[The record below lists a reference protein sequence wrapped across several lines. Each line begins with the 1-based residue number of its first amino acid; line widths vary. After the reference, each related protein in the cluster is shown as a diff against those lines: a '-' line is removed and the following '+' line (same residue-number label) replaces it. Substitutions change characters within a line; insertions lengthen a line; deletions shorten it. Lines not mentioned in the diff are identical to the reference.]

1 MIPKVTVGAGIRGAL
16 EYDFSSKNEEPRAEY
31 IGGTLLGSPRQ
42 MSAQAAAL
50 RQLRPDCKKPVLR
63 ISLSLPPGD
72 GQLST
77 GQWLSVIDSF
87 RREMSIPDDAAW
99 CAVRHTDRDHD
110 HIHFTLLRI
119 LPDGQLWN
127 QENSAKR
134 AIRACQVI
142 EKEFQLSTHSREK
155 TKKSRPTRAETE
167 IHKRTGN
174 IMSREHIQDIV
185 DAIFAAYPG
194 KVDFIDFQNDLAAAG
209 ITVEEYAPKGVFK
222 GVSYTD
228 KDGIRW
234 PGSKIGRDYSAGL
247 IERGLVYKSQEQTQV
262 TDTQPVN
269 NQVAHPAGGGITLAQ
284 PVEVAQ
290 NVVDWMPG
298 SASPLFAA
306 VLALNQMLMHLTIQG
321 ARKVAEAIAKFVRAF
336 LRHLGF
342 DVAEP
347 KASESQSSYR
357 VEMPTAYRSR
367 SRYPILSP
375 SAEANKAA
383 DFAASSI
390 SHIASKIKNANI
402 DAAAGYISNVARND
416 LKQPDLADEVVESIH
431 NFESTKEVQNQIG
444 KRIWEADWLYP
455 RRKVEL
461 IMSVD
466 EQNDEQLVKFL
477 HSFEKSEIES
487 QRSGFWLA
495 RLKEAH
501 EAYRITDT
509 IQSSD
514 QARKDGLFCLKMYLK
529 RLDTRISQIHD
540 PHNELPP
547 NYLQELAIDC
557 EMIEQK
563 YARLFE
569 AAPDAQSDESYSN
582 SAYSFAF
589 RVENTVAA
597 FEREAQRGFDRAAAS
612 REAEPNPIPTPTPP
626 RNN

>member
-16 EYDFSSKNEEPRAEY
+16 EYDFSSKGGEPRAEY
-31 IGGTLLGSPRQ
+31 IGGTLVGSPRQ

-87 RREMSIPDDAAW
+87 RREMNIPDDTAW

-110 HIHFTLLRI
+110 HVHFTMLRI
-119 LPDGQLWN
+119 LPNGQLWN

-134 AIRACQVI
+134 AIQACQLI
-142 EKEFQLSTHSREK
+142 EKEFHLSTHSREK
-155 TKKSRPTRAETE
+155 ASKSRPTRAESE
-167 IHKRTGN
+167 IQKRTGN
-174 IMSREHIQDIV
+174 IMSREHIQDLV

-194 KVDFIDFQNDLAAAG
+194 EVDFKDFKNDLAAAG

-247 IERGLVYKSQEQTQV
+247 IERGLVYKPKDQSETASAV
-262 TDTQPVN
+262 PLSTLIGQP
-269 NQVAHPAGGGITLAQ
+269 AASDGITLAQ
-284 PVEVAQ
+284 PSEVMQ

-298 SASPLFAA
+298 SASPLFGA

-321 ARKVAEAIAKFVRAF
+321 ARKIAEAIAKFIRAF

-342 DVAEP
+342 EVPEP

-357 VEMPTAYRSR
+357 VEMPTRYYSR
-367 SRYPILSP
+367 TRYPIHTP
-375 SAEANKAA
+375 AEEANKAA
-383 DFAASSI
+383 DFAARSI
-390 SHIASKIKNANI
+390 NHIAGMIKDNNVNAV
-402 DAAAGYISNVARND
+402 AGQIANLARNN
-416 LKQPDLADEVVESIH
+416 LQQSGLADEVVESIDQH
-431 NFESTKEVQNQIG
+431 ESTQEVQDQMI
-444 KRIWEADWLYP
+444 KRIAAADWLYP
-455 RRKVEL
+455 RRKAEL
-461 IMSVD
+461 LISVS
-466 EQNDEQLVKFL
+466 EQDDEQLVKFL
-477 HSFEKSEIES
+477 HAFEKSEIES
-487 QRSGFWLA
+487 QKTSFWLA

-501 EAYRITDT
+501 QAYRVTDT
-509 IQSSD
+509 IATSD
-514 QARKDGLFCLKMYLK
+514 QARKDGLFCLKMYLR
-529 RLDTRISQIHD
+529 RLDTRVSAIKD
-540 PHNELPP
+540 PYNELPP
-547 NYLQELAIDC
+547 NYLRELAYDSQL
-557 EMIEQK
+557 IEEQ
-563 YARLFE
+563 YTRLFE
-569 AAPDAQSDESYSN
+569 AAPDAKSDDRSEY
-582 SAYSFAF
+582 AFAF
-589 RVENTVAA
+589 RVENTVTA